1 MSSTI
6 TPDLIKSVAQIAAPA
21 GIAIGASLCIGRD
34 IIAKIIFPNLT
45 KKQNF
50 RIIMFMAFTFW
61 TVALSGMA
69 IWAYV
74 SIANSS
80 AQPPVPIAYPP
91 LSMEVLKNLTYRIDD
106 DFITL
111 QDGKR
116 EFAPDTG
123 RELPDKDIAV
133 YLVDHAFGDTDGDGN
148 SDAIAVLQASDGG
161 SGIYYYLATVFNDR
175 GTARSYGKAYVLG
188 DRLEIRSV
196 SIQGEKIIVQLMMHA
211 DNDGLC
217 CPTQFRTL
225 EFVLKERKLQC
236 TTEPCSEI

>member
-21 GIAIGASLCIGRD
+21 GIAIGAFLYIGRD
-34 IIAKIIFPNLT
+34 VIAKSIFPNLT
-45 KKQNF
+45 KRQNF
-50 RIIMFMAFTFW
+50 LVIMSVVFTAGCI
-61 TVALSGMA
+61 ALSGMA

-74 SIANSS
+74 TIESS
-80 AQPPVPIAYPP
+80 APHQQTPIAYPP
-91 LSMEVLKNLTYRIDD
+91 LSMEVLKNLTYEIDD

-123 RELPDKDIAV
+123 HELPDKDIAV
-133 YLVDHAFGDTDGDGN
+133 YLVDHAFGDIDGDGD

-161 SGIYYYLATVFNDR
+161 TGIYYYLATVFNDR
-175 GTARSYGKAYVLG
+175 GTAKSYGKAYVLG
-188 DRLEIRSV
+188 DRLEIRSA
-196 SIQGEKIIVQLMMHA
+196 STQGEKIIVQLMMHA

-225 EFVLKERKLQC
+225 EFVLKDRKLQC